1 MTRKKTASTR
11 RAFLSKTGLAAA
23 GLTLAQ
29 SSPASAASTEKPA
42 LLGGDKAVTAR
53 TQGADTWPLYGEAE
67 EKVVLQMLRHPTYG
81 PNDELENDWK
91 AYYNVPYAKTYCNG
105 TSALAAMFFAL
116 DLPPG
121 SEIMVPSYTFF
132 ATIVPMRLFGLV
144 PVFVDINPRTLNM
157 DLEDAR
163 RRLTKG
169 TRAILP
175 VHWFGNPADMD
186 GFCDFA
192 KEKGLIVLE
201 DCAHAHGTSLKGKL
215 MGTWGEMSIFSF
227 QTTKPLPGIEGGM
240 GMYRDRS
247 SYERAVSFGH
257 YDVPKTFGQDSAYAR
272 YEGTG
277 LGLKLRMHPVAAVL
291 IRAQFP
297 KLRERNVSGVQQ
309 VRSLNDRLLQ
319 LPGLYD
325 QRARPDAQRLYY
337 DANVLFVEE
346 AEAGISRDRLV
357 QALRAE
363 GVAASRFVYR
373 LQHKCALYAEEKW
386 WHHKPAIPELPGSEK
401 ANATAIWLPYFTRPV
416 PEVVEQYVKAFEKIW
431 AHRKQL
437 A

>member
-1 MTRKKTASTR
+1 MTRRTSASTR
-11 RAFLSKTGLAAA
+11 RAFLRTSGLAAA
-23 GLTLAQ
+23 GLTLAR
-29 SSPASAASTEKPA
+29 SSRASAGSSDKPA
-42 LLGGDKAVTAR
+42 LLGGKKAVTIQAER
-53 TQGADTWPLYGEAE
+53 ADAWPLYGEAE
-67 EKVVLQMLRHPTYG
+67 EQAVLRMLRHPGYG
-81 PNDELENDWK
+81 PNDELEEDWK
-91 AYYNVPYAKTYCNG
+91 ALYKVPFAKTYCNG

-144 PVFVDINPRTLNM
+144 PVFVDIHPRTLNM

-163 RRLTKG
+163 HRLTKN

-186 GFCDFA
+186 GFCEFA

-247 SYERAVSFGH
+247 AYERASSFGH
-257 YDVPKTFGQDSAYAR
+257 YDVPRTFAKDSDYAR

-277 LGLKLRMHPVAAVL
+277 LGLKLRMHPIAAALVRVQL
-291 IRAQFP
+291 P
-297 KLRERNVSGVQQ
+297 KLQQRNVSGVQQ
-309 VRSLNDRLLQ
+309 VRSLNDRLLE
-319 LPGLYD
+319 LRGLYD
-325 QRARPDAQRLYY
+325 QRTRPEAQRLYY
-337 DANVLFVEE
+337 DANVIFVEE
-346 AEAGISRDRLV
+346 SEAGISRDKLV
-357 QALRAE
+357 RALKAE
-363 GVAASRFVYR
+363 GVAARPFIYR

-386 WHHKPAIPELPGSEK
+386 WHHKPSIPELPGSEK
-401 ANATAIWLPYFTRPV
+401 ANATAIMLPYFTSPV
-416 PEVVEQYVKAFEKIW
+416 PELIDQYVKAFEKIW
-431 AHRKQL
+431 AHREQL
-437 A
+437 V

>member
-1 MTRKKTASTR
+1 MTRGTPRSTR
-11 RAFLSKTGLAAA
+11 RAFLGKGGFTVA
-23 GLTLAQ
+23 GLTLAGT
-29 SSPASAASTEKPA
+29 SRAKAASTDKPA
-42 LLGGDKAVTAR
+42 LLGGKKAVTAR
-53 TQGADTWPLYGEAE
+53 TEGTDTWPLYGEAE
-67 EKVVLQMLRHPTYG
+67 EKAVLQMLRRPSYSA
-81 PNDELENDWK
+81 NDELEQDWK
-91 AYYNVPYAKTYCNG
+91 TYYSMPYAKTYCNG
-105 TSALAAMFFAL
+105 TSALTAMFFAL
-116 DLPPG
+116 NLPPG

-163 RRLTKG
+163 RRLTKS

-240 GMYRDRS
+240 GMYREQS
-247 SYERAVSFGH
+247 CFERASSFGH
-257 YDVPKTFGQDSAYAR
+257 YDVPGTFPRDSEYTR

-291 IRAQFP
+291 VRAQLP
-297 KLRERNVSGVQQ
+297 KLRQRNTSGVQQ
-309 VRSLNDRLLQ
+309 VRSLNDRLMQ
-319 LPGLYD
+319 LRGLYD
-325 QRARPDAQRLYY
+325 QRTRPDAQRLYY
-337 DANVLFVEE
+337 DANVLFIEE
-346 AEAGISRDRLV
+346 TEAGISRDRLV
-357 QALRAE
+357 QTLNAE
-363 GVAASRFVYR
+363 GVAAKPFIYR

-386 WHHKPAIPELPGSEK
+386 WHHKPTIPELPGSDK
-401 ANATAIWLPYFTRPV
+401 ANATAIMLPYFTSQV
-416 PEVVEQYVKAFEKIW
+416 PELIEQYVKAFEKIW
-431 AHRKQL
+431 AHREQL